1 MSVTQY
7 IGARYVPLFATP
19 EQWSSERAYE
29 PLTIVLHEG
38 NSYTSKQAVPIGIDI
53 QNNEFWALTG
63 NYNAQV
69 EAYRREVAQLADD
82 IEAAQ
87 QAADEAKEAVTA
99 EATAREEADSGL
111 QADIQAEATARENEI
126 DAINSDN
133 WVTPNRLSAEV
144 NSKIEFNSNNF
155 YTEDK
160 EGIFYIA
167 TSGNDDN
174 DGLSEETPF
183 KTISRCLE
191 EINKGYSNF
200 SVVFSESGTYT
211 CDIPKVI
218 LTNLDLHIGTKEN
231 ISGVTVVL
239 NGNIRTYNCYIDVYS
254 SDNNPISITFN
265 GGLHADYCGIYTIN
279 TKATF
284 NLNTNFNFCKI
295 GIDTGTIIN
304 TAVRL
309 VHYNSDISIAVNANV
324 AINSTALV
332 QTSPLFFQACKIVYY
347 GAISF
352 SSLPADTQPLFRVE
366 ASTIAFANNAITIT
380 NNAENIMLLRYSS
393 AFIHSSLWQ
402 LFNEKVSGNYSYI
415 NKTGTIQIF

>member
-38 NSYTSKQAVPIGIDI
+38 NSYTSKQAVPIGINI

-69 EAYRREVAQLADD
+69 EAYRQEVAKFADD
-82 IEAAQ
+82 IEEAQ
-87 QAADEAKEAVTA
+87 QTADEATTKANEAKTIANEAKEASTIN
-99 EATAREEADSGL
+99 
-111 QADIQAEATARENEI
+111 QNEI

-155 YTEDK
+155 YTKDK

-167 TSGNDDN
+167 ISGNDDN
-174 DGLSEETPF
+174 DGLSKETPF

-218 LTNLDLHIGTKEN
+218 LTNLDLHIGTEEN
-231 ISGVTVVL
+231 TSDVAVVL
-239 NGNIRTYNCYIDVYS
+239 NGNIRTYNCYIDVYSYS

-265 GGLHADYCGIYTIN
+265 GGLHADYCGIYAIN
-279 TKATF
+279 TIANF
-284 NLNTNFNFCKI
+284 NLKTNFNFCKV
-295 GIDTGTIIN
+295 GIDTNVTIN
-304 TAVRL
+304 TKVRL
-309 VHYNSDISIAVNANV
+309 VHYNTDLSVSVGANV
-324 AINSTALV
+324 TFNATDLM
-332 QTSPLFFQACKIVYY
+332 QTSPLFFNSCKVVFYGIV
-347 GAISF
+347 SF
-352 SSLPADTQPLFRVE
+352 NALPTDTQAIFRCE
-366 ASTIAFANNAITIT
+366 GTSIAFANASITIT
-380 NNAENIMLLRYSS
+380 NNAENVMLLRYSS
-393 AFIHSSLWQ
+393 AFIHSGVWRY
-402 LFNEKVSGNYSYI
+402 FNEKVSGNYSYI

>member
-69 EAYRREVAQLADD
+69 EAYRREVAQFEDD
-82 IEAAQ
+82 IEAAT
-87 QAADEAKEAVTA
+87 AKANEAKSIANEAKTIANEAKEASTIN
-99 EATAREEADSGL
+99 
-111 QADIQAEATARENEI
+111 QNEI

-155 YTEDK
+155 YNEDK

-167 TSGNDDN
+167 ISGNDDN

-183 KTISRCLE
+183 KTINRCLE

-200 SVVFSESGTYT
+200 SVIFSESGTYT

-231 ISGVTVVL
+231 ISDVTVVL

-254 SDNNPISITFN
+254 SDNNQISITFN

-324 AINSTALV
+324 AINATALV
-332 QTSPLFFQACKIVYY
+332 QTSPLFFQACRIVYY

-366 ASTIAFANNAITIT
+366 ASTIVFANTAIRIA

-393 AFIHSSLWQ
+393 AFIHSSLWS
-402 LFNEKVSGNYSYI
+402 LFNGKVSGNYSYI